1 MSVPAQKPNIA
12 LVFDV
17 NVLID
22 AVNPSSPRRE
32 AAARA
37 LSDDNGMPI
46 YLSDMMLKTTTNKL
60 LELGA
65 DPDIV
70 REYLEL
76 IMDEESYGPNIHVLG
91 YVSIHDYRLRD
102 KYGNEDYEDS
112 SIISLMD
119 AAERESQRPALLV
132 TSDAAL
138 REWCVENSRMAIR
151 SDRLPSLVK
160 HHRDD
165 LQLASIQYLSRRV
178 FRDGAPGTS
187 RRSASTVST
196 KLKAHEIVNSVRQ
209 QMHPPSRIAEQPQQH
224 PQADRVR
231 RRFPELRPEN
241 QDAPPVFKEPTHQLS
256 AEI

>member
-70 REYLEL
+70 REYLDL

-91 YVSIHDYRLRD
+91 YVSIHDYRLP
-102 KYGNEDYEDS
+102 GNDGNQAYEDS
-112 SIISLMD
+112 RIISLIH
-119 AAERESQRPALLV
+119 AAQR
-132 TSDAAL
+132 
-138 REWCVENSRMAIR
+138 
-151 SDRLPSLVK
+151 
-160 HHRDD
+160 
-165 LQLASIQYLSRRV
+165 
-178 FRDGAPGTS
+178 
-187 RRSASTVST
+187 
-196 KLKAHEIVNSVRQ
+196 
-209 QMHPPSRIAEQPQQH
+209 
-224 PQADRVR
+224 
-231 RRFPELRPEN
+231 
-241 QDAPPVFKEPTHQLS
+241 
-256 AEI
+256 